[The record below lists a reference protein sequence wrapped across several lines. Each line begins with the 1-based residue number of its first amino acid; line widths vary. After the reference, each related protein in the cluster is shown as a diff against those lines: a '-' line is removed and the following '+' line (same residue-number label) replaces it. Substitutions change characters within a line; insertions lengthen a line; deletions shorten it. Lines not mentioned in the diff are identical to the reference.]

1 MLQFTQMSI
10 ESLPKQKTLEE
21 PLELTSETGSLVL
34 RELTEGD
41 DEAYHALVQKNSS
54 HLAQG
59 GLKLAEMYRQPEDVA
74 HARDTAD
81 LVDGMHRF
89 GVWKKGNLVGGV
101 DISPAAGEN
110 TSEISYFVDF
120 YKTTEGIGRTAVKTA
135 LKYLDGI
142 GHDTVAEVKPGH
154 TSSSKL
160 LMGQGFKLAGST
172 SGYAQY
178 KRVNQSK

>member
-1 MLQFTQMSI
+1 M
-10 ESLPKQKTLEE
+10 
-21 PLELTSETGSLVL
+21 L

-41 DEAYHALVQKNSS
+41 DEAYYALVQKNST

-59 GLKLAEMYRQPEDVA
+59 GLKLAETYERPEDVA
-74 HARDTAD
+74 EARDTAD
-81 LVDGMHRF
+81 IVDGMHRF
-89 GVWKKGNLVGGV
+89 GVWKNGSLVGGV
-101 DISPAAGEN
+101 DIDPAAEEN
-110 TSEISYFVDF
+110 TSEISYFVD
-120 YKTTEGIGRTAVKTA
+120 YYRTTERIGRTAVKTA
-135 LKYLDGI
+135 LQYLDSI

-160 LMGQGFKLAGST
+160 LVGQGFKLDSNA